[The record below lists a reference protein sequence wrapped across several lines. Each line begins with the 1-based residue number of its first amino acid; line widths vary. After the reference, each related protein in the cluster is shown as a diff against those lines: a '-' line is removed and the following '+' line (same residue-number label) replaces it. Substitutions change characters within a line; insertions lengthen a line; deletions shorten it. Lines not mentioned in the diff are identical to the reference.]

1 MRAIG
6 EMPKTRSNTSP
17 QGDMQLSAELI
28 DLAISDLKA
37 AELLFQ
43 YRLYPQAVFMTQQ
56 SLEKAIKAILLKL
69 KLIRSQELRQKIR
82 HQVITESLE
91 LIIHRLIEDFLTLAG
106 SFLTILTNVEKDR
119 EVSME
124 IKNLIREIR
133 EKAKAEICKTIQLSS
148 TVINLFRRDQN
159 KLFRDIEKLGKM
171 ALQES
176 TEDSE
181 KIIEELLERTSHYN
195 ILDLI
200 SGEVYDI
207 YAKLF
212 NEIAKLMMVLN
223 KEKQVEISDILKE
236 EIRQIAIYSSLALDL
251 STLVVW
257 YAPFE
262 RNVSRVRYPKREGHS
277 VISPST
283 IGERTLIVK
292 WSKKVM
298 SVIKDQE
305 IYECIK
311 ELIHGRIQS
320 RKCKEKISA
329 YEQYLK
335 FITEVQNNE
344 LHSTSLQS
352 N

>member
-1 MRAIG
+1 
-6 EMPKTRSNTSP
+6 MPKTRSNTSP

-148 TVINLFRRDQN
+148 TVINLFRRGQN

-176 TEDSE
+176 T
-181 KIIEELLERTSHYN
+181 
-195 ILDLI
+195 
-200 SGEVYDI
+200 
-207 YAKLF
+207 
-212 NEIAKLMMVLN
+212 
-223 KEKQVEISDILKE
+223 
-236 EIRQIAIYSSLALDL
+236 
-251 STLVVW
+251 
-257 YAPFE
+257 
-262 RNVSRVRYPKREGHS
+262 
-277 VISPST
+277 
-283 IGERTLIVK
+283 
-292 WSKKVM
+292 
-298 SVIKDQE
+298 
-305 IYECIK
+305 
-311 ELIHGRIQS
+311 
-320 RKCKEKISA
+320 
-329 YEQYLK
+329 
-335 FITEVQNNE
+335 
-344 LHSTSLQS
+344 
-352 N
+352 